1 MTDVEAI
8 TSILDETVRALTR
21 FDVAK
26 LQSLDRQIS
35 EFAGVKIDFDR
46 ESANRLMQQRSL
58 LRILLQNCKTNLDV
72 LGRLHDRTA
81 RDPWAQ

>member
-8 TSILDETVRALTR
+8 TSILDETVRALTG

-35 EFAGVKIDFDR
+35 EFAGVKIDTDR

-58 LRILLQNCKTNLDV
+58 LRILLQNCKTNLNV
-72 LGRLHDRTA
+72 LGSLHDRTA
-81 RDPWAQ
+81 RGSWDR